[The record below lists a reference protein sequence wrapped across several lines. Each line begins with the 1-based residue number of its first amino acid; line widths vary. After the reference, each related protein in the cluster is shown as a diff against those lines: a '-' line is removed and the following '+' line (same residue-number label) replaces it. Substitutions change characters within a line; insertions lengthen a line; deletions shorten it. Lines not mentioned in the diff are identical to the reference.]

1 MMVLSDNFFIMINP
15 TVPNLQ
21 MAKDPYPT
29 PLPRHKIKY

>member
-1 MMVLSDNFFIMINP
+1 MVLSDDFFIMINP

-29 PLPRHKIKY
+29 PHKIKY

>member
-1 MMVLSDNFFIMINP
+1 MVLSDNFFIMINP

-29 PLPRHKIKY
+29 PQKIKY